1 MNEIEKNIA
10 QAEVLNDLKHSFYAL
25 AFAAQKAHLL
35 GVSVTLNVNYVL
47 AESHS
52 SVVNFSLDCA
62 AFEVKFNLDLLREMK
77 IMSEI
82 LNKPSIKKKH
92 DTL

>member
-10 QAEVLNDLKHSFYAL
+10 QAEVLNELKHSFYAL

-52 SVVNFSLDCA
+52 SVVNFSLDCG
-62 AFEVKFNLDLLREMK
+62 AFDNGKFTIDLLREMK

-82 LNKPSIKKKH
+82 LNKPSTNKKS
-92 DTL
+92 